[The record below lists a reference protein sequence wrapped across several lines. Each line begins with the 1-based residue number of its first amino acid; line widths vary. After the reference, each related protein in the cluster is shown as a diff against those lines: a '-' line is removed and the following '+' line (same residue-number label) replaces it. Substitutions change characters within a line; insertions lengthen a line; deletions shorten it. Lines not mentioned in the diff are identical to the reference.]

1 MATALIEGL
10 FETFVSRN
18 SKRLWGRDYGIY
30 RLVWDLCLSFGTLFL
45 NIMDLLINKFVF
57 NDYYDLYLE
66 YMIIFN
72 GFIGFYQLSVFA
84 MGYIIDIISKLV

>member
-1 MATALIEGL
+1 
-10 FETFVSRN
+10 
-18 SKRLWGRDYGIY
+18 
-30 RLVWDLCLSFGTLFL
+30 
-45 NIMDLLINKFVF
+45 MDLLINKFVF

-84 MGYIIDIISKLV
+84 MGYIIDIISKLIWDQKYLQKFFKKK